1 MSFLTTD
8 YSNLETTPSY
18 GPLPQ
23 GEYEVVIQS
32 ASHKVTKNGKEAL
45 SLDLVVRNDLA
56 NVPALANANGKY
68 QNRHIFF
75 DEWKRNVNGQYQF
88 KMDHLL
94 MILGGAGIPEGVQV
108 KSFEDLLDMLQ
119 GKPVKVYAKVE
130 DNEYN
135 GEVTKINT
143 IAPWNIT
150 KTSYPQVNHQFNA
163 NDAIKGNNPFVSE
176 ASPIDIPEN
185 DLPF

>member
-1 MSFLTTD
+1 
-8 YSNLETTPSY
+8 
-18 GPLPQ
+18 
-23 GEYEVVIQS
+23 
-32 ASHKVTKNGKEAL
+32 
-45 SLDLVVRNDLA
+45 
-56 NVPALANANGKY
+56 
-68 QNRHIFF
+68 
-75 DEWKRNVNGQYQF
+75 
-88 KMDHLL
+88 

-143 IAPWNIT
+143 VAPWSIT
-150 KTSYPQVNHQFNA
+150 KTSYPQMNHQFNA
-163 NDAIKGNNPFVSE
+163 NDAIKANEPFVAG
-176 ASPIDIPEN
+176 ASPVDISEN